1 MNVQTVDSQ
10 KVRVPHVDPGDVVV
24 VTRYS
29 AQCAVVL
36 HPEDYEEMLR
46 AREII
51 ARLGQLEPRS
61 LTAVEASVIR
71 SAQDEDFDLSLIRD
85 EDLLH

>member
-1 MNVQTVDSQ
+1 MNVQTIDSQ
-10 KVRVPHVDPGDVVV
+10 SVRLPHVAPGDVVV

-29 AQCAVVL
+29 AQCAVVV
-36 HPEDYEEMLR
+36 HPEDYEEMQR
-46 AREII
+46 AREIV
-51 ARLGQLEPRS
+51 ARLGRLEPRS

-71 SAQDEDFDLSLIRD
+71 SAQDEDFDLNLIRD

>member
-1 MNVQTVDSQ
+1 MNIQTIQSES
-10 KVRVPHVDPGDVVV
+10 VRLPHVGPGEVVV

-29 AQCAVVL
+29 SKCAVVV
-36 HPEDYEEMLR
+36 HPDDYEDMLR
-46 AREII
+46 AKELV
-51 ARLGQLEPRS
+51 ARLGRLEPRS

-71 SAQDEDFDLSLIRD
+71 SAQDEDFDLDLIRD